1 MKNDYEK
8 LKICFIEF
16 SGEDIL
22 TISPGNDNDN
32 DATDVPDWGFADDWG
47 NNI

>member
-1 MKNDYEK
+1 MGKDYEK

-22 TISPGNDNDN
+22 TMSPGNDND
-32 DATDVPDWGFADDWG
+32 APDVPDWEFGDDWG
-47 NNI
+47 E